1 MKSDSYDII
10 IIGGGIMGSATAY
23 YLMHA
28 DNRLNV
34 LVIERDPT
42 YAKASTT
49 LSMTNARIQ
58 FSLKQNVQISQYAFD
73 ILDTFE
79 EDMTVDGQNPV
90 ISYRR
95 EGNLFLFDENGQDAA
110 RKAFNLQKSLD
121 CPIEW
126 WPTDRIRERFPLYD
140 TNGYA
145 GATFGPF
152 DGHFDAYAVL
162 MAYKKKARALGAQYL
177 DGEATEIENIKGR
190 VERVKL

>member
-152 DGHFDAYAVL
+152 
-162 MAYKKKARALGAQYL
+162 
-177 DGEATEIENIKGR
+177 
-190 VERVKL
+190 